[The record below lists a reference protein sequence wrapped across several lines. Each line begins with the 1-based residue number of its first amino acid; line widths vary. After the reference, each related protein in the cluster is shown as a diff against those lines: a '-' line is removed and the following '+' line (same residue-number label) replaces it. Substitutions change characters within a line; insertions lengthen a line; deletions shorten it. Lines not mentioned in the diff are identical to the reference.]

1 MLLITGPFA
10 STKCNKTML
19 PPMQQLRSHPKQL
32 GTSALVSES
41 SESLTGLQ
49 VKLT

>member
-1 MLLITGPFA
+1 MLLITDPLAF
-10 STKCNKTML
+10 TKCNETML

-32 GTSALVSES
+32 GISALV